1 MSPHRSLKR
10 THEGGGKSSGGSARR
25 QRSVESPHPVVSPRK
40 ACESP
45 QEGGGDSAKSGKR
58 RLSPA
63 QSPQRTTLSPG
74 RKQELSEIDQI
85 LLSIGVDV
93 GQATQT
99 GYGVSESEK
108 SKVRDY
114 ASQWDFEDSKRA
126 RSLSGLPP
134 ASISKAVQAEGV
146 QCNARDRSTQTSHGK
161 NNKSVCVQAFEEDP
175 WAGLLSRQ
183 EVCDM
188 IKIDNLVGLGYKE
201 RPQARYEDHSV
212 TSKRLI
218 MDGVVYQVIILKE
231 RYVEEQAVTQVIEK
245 P

>member
-1 MSPHRSLKR
+1 M
-10 THEGGGKSSGGSARR
+10 
-25 QRSVESPHPVVSPRK
+25 
-40 ACESP
+40 
-45 QEGGGDSAKSGKR
+45 
-58 RLSPA
+58 
-63 QSPQRTTLSPG
+63 SPG
-74 RKQELSEIDQI
+74 RKQELSEIDKI

-99 GYGVSESEK
+99 GSGGSESEK

-134 ASISKAVQAEGV
+134 ASISKAVQAERL

-188 IKIDNLVGLGYKE
+188 IKVDNLVGLGYKE

-218 MDGVVYQVIILKE
+218 MDGVVYQVIIVKE
-231 RYVEEQAVTQVIEK
+231 RYVEEQVVTQVIEK
-245 P
+245 PKKETVISKNKEADVIEVIEIEDDRVEEEKEKEVEKEIVEIKEEGGEGGKFEEVSAFKDKP